1 MNKDDILAIKL
12 SSRCCR
18 KKQQNSQNIKAI
30 VDECSAGLGIKSPE
44 LICCESLTRSFSA
57 FYLMGHP
64 YIIYDA
70 CLIEALCIYDSILAH
85 GANQSDMDKFFYKL
99 FGEEC
104 IRNGDLVHALYFAG
118 KYKNIEYS
126 FDWCDNPDPQII
138 KQLSYQ
144 SYFLLGH
151 ELCHIKLN
159 EPNSKAIPEAYKQ
172 FVRGAIGALTER
184 EMKKSNQH
192 LAEYVSDRARY
203 FPVTRMPQTLDEYLE
218 ILVKSERFMHFAE
231 ECYCDFIGFKL
242 LVEQYRLPNISVNAI
257 SSTLNYL
264 ITQES
269 IRSDLCEGIEFAN
282 NTFREANV
290 TMFYSVLRVQ
300 MLLLTLEMNQM
311 KDIERAFTEIHDR
324 SQLTDRLRAFIQ
336 GLPDAEAMK
345 SISEDNLPDMDRSL
359 LTKAL
364 LQEFYYCSVSP

>member
-1 MNKDDILAIKL
+1 MNKDEILAVKL

-18 KKQQNSQNIKAI
+18 KKQQNLPNIKAI
-30 VDECSAGLGIKSPE
+30 VDECSADLGMKPPE

-57 FYLMGHP
+57 FYLMGQP

-70 CLIEALCIYDSILAH
+70 CLIEALYIYDSILVC
-85 GANQSDMDKFFYKL
+85 GANRSDMDKFFYKL

-118 KYKNIEYS
+118 KHKNIEYS
-126 FDWCDNPDPQII
+126 FDRRGETDAQII
-138 KQLSYQ
+138 KQVSYQ

-159 EPNSKAIPEAYKQ
+159 EPNSEGIPEAYKQ

-184 EMKKSNQH
+184 EMKKSNQC
-192 LAEYVSDRARY
+192 LAEYVSNRTRY
-203 FPVTRMPQTLDEYLE
+203 FPVTKTPQTLDEYLE
-218 ILVKSERFMHFAE
+218 ILVKSERFIHFAE

-264 ITQES
+264 ITQEC

-282 NTFREANV
+282 NTFREANA

-300 MLLLTLEMNQM
+300 ILLLTLEMNRM
-311 KDIERAFTEIHDR
+311 KDIEQAFAEIHDR
-324 SQLTDRLRAFIQ
+324 SQLTDRLRLFIQ
-336 GLPDAEAMK
+336 GLPNVEAMK
-345 SISEDNLPDMDRSL
+345 SITEDNLPDIDRSL
-359 LTKAL
+359 LVRAL